1 MSDQENPLP
10 EDLFDDE
17 ELELEDM
24 PEIEE
29 ESGHMGFLEHLEDL
43 RWTLFK
49 SICAFGIA
57 CILIGVF
64 LAQFSDVLRWPY
76 DFAVGGRELEMSGL
90 INTSI
95 LGVFSVIFYLLLGGG
110 FALSLPFVLYF
121 IGQFVAPGLNERE
134 LKLLKPACTLAF
146 ILFFLGSTFSF
157 FILVPAALRASII
170 FNEILGF
177 APMWTAAS
185 YYGLLTWMVMGVGI
199 AFQFPLVLMIL
210 AFLDIITRSQLIGFR
225 KYSIVLFLCIGAVVT
240 PTTDPVT
247 FILLAIPMSILYEL
261 AIFGAGRI
269 ERKRAEGAE

>member
-1 MSDQENPLP
+1 MSNQENPFP
-10 EDLFDDE
+10 EDLF
-17 ELELEDM
+17 EDAEQEVEDV

-29 ESGHMGFLEHLEDL
+29 ESGHMGFLDHLEDL

-210 AFLDIITRSQLIGFR
+210 VFLDILTRSQLIGFR

-240 PTTDPVT
+240 PTTDPIT
-247 FILLAIPMSILYEL
+247 FILLAVPMSILYEL
-261 AIFGAGRI
+261 AILGAGRI
-269 ERKRAEGAE
+269 ERKRAAGAE

>member
-185 YYGLLTWMVMGVGI
+185 YYGLLTWMVMGVGL

-210 AFLDIITRSQLIGFR
+210 AFLDIVTRSQLIGFR

-247 FILLAIPMSILYEL
+247 FILLAVPMSILYEL

>member
-1 MSDQENPLP
+1 MSNEENPFP
-10 EDLFDDE
+10 EDLFEDDE
-17 ELELEDM
+17 QEVDDM

-210 AFLDIITRSQLIGFR
+210 VFLDILTRSQLIGFR

-247 FILLAIPMSILYEL
+247 FILLAVPMSILYEL
-261 AIFGAGRI
+261 AILGAGRI

>member
-1 MSDQENPLP
+1 MNDQENPLP
-10 EDLFDDE
+10 EDLFENDDQ
-17 ELELEDM
+17 ELEDM

-210 AFLDIITRSQLIGFR
+210 VFLDILTRSQLIGFR

-240 PTTDPVT
+240 PTTDPIT
-247 FILLAIPMSILYEL
+247 FILLAVPMSILYEL
-261 AIFGAGRI
+261 AIMGAGRI